1 MRGTED
7 LLSSIFSILGHIN
20 ESVEDDLSILLV
32 KKIFNDETAFNV
44 VLKGKKDNET
54 YILASDLSIEQLKY
68 YVYGLGDGVALDPT
82 KLAKL
87 KKFKSA

>member
-1 MRGTED
+1 MRTTDE
-7 LLSSIFSILGHIN
+7 LLSSVFSILGHIN
-20 ESVEDDLSILLV
+20 ESVDDDLSILLV
-32 KKIFNDETAFNV
+32 KKINEGETTFNV
-44 VLKGKKDNET
+44 VLRGNTDGET
-54 YILASDLSIEQLKY
+54 YVLASDLDEVQLKW